1 MLATNSKKKSSELLA
16 ESFSQTIE
24 TMAFMMAL
32 PPDEELSGPEESVKV
47 HMSFSGPISG
57 RVELVAGME
66 VLISAAANIM
76 GLEPDDPL
84 AREKA
89 VDAFKEILNTTCG
102 ILLPRIATSPS
113 DIFNITIPEE
123 EYFYTNSMWSEYVT
137 QPDVVL
143 LEIDYSPVAVKMVM
157 TAGQ

>member
-1 MLATNSKKKSSELLA
+1 MLATNGKMNSSELLA

-32 PPDEELSGPEESVKV
+32 PPEEELPVPDESVKV
-47 HMSFSGPISG
+47 QMSFTGPTSGKI
-57 RVELVAGME
+57 ELAAGTE
-66 VLISAAANIM
+66 VLINAAANIM

-89 VDAFKEILNTTCG
+89 IDAFKEILNTTCG

-113 DIFNITIPEE
+113 DIFDVSIPEE
-123 EYFYTNSMWSEYVT
+123 ERFDNKRKWTEYVS

-143 LEIDYSPVAVKMVM
+143 LEIDYCLVAVKMEIS
-157 TAGQ
+157 AS

>member
-1 MLATNSKKKSSELLA
+1 MLTINDKINSSELLA

-32 PPDEELSGPEESVKV
+32 PPDEDLPVPDESVHV
-47 HMSFSGPISG
+47 QMSFKGPISG
-57 RVELVAGME
+57 KIELAAGMD

-89 VDAFKEILNTTCG
+89 IDAFKEILNTTCG
-102 ILLPRIATSPS
+102 ILLPRISSSPS
-113 DIFNITIPEE
+113 DIFDVTIPEE
-123 EYFYTNSMWSEYVT
+123 EYFSNRDMWVNFVS
-137 QPDVVL
+137 QPNIIL
-143 LEIDYSPVAVKMVM
+143 REIDYSLIAVRMM
-157 TAGQ
+157 IETS